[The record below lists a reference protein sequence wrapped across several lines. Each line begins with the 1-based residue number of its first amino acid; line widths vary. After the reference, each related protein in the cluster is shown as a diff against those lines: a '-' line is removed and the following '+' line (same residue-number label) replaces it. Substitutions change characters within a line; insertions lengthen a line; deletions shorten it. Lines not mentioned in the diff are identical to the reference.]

1 MVLTTGF
8 EAMKS
13 GDSIDYQ
20 RFYQQ
25 QSDVCMLRLFD
36 SFAESAPQLV
46 FHLYIMILKSQWP
59 IEQVSSKP
67 SARSLVWTIN
77 FDQTVK
83 LGFNEQIRDRP
94 NLFAITGVCYNRV
107 DLCSKMINWDWK
119 NVFVITECS
128 L

>member
-1 MVLTTGF
+1 MLIQQLTGQHELTTYFKSPMTRYLMVLTTGF

-13 GDSIDYQ
+13 GDPIDYQ

-59 IEQVSSKP
+59 IEQVS
-67 SARSLVWTIN
+67 
-77 FDQTVK
+77 QTNWAQSYK
-83 LGFNEQIRDRP
+83 SFRRLFRP
-94 NLFAITGVCYNRV
+94 LALSN
-107 DLCSKMINWDWK
+107 
-119 NVFVITECS
+119 
-128 L
+128 